1 MFTCEECL
9 QLQQKVCVHRVSEAC
24 VSHPVLS
31 LSAKPEQMAGYRPST
46 LRATAV
52 IFCSLGHRRHRT
64 AQNLSDAYF
73 TQNWK
78 AFSWFGEC

>member
-31 LSAKPEQMAGYRPST
+31 L
-46 LRATAV
+46 
-52 IFCSLGHRRHRT
+52 C
-64 AQNLSDAYF
+64 
-73 TQNWK
+73 
-78 AFSWFGEC
+78 